1 MTALGLDT
9 SNYTTSAAVYCL
21 SEDKLVQEK
30 QLLPV
35 AEGQMGL
42 RQSDALFH
50 HVKQLPVIV
59 ERLRASYDRPIT
71 CVGASDRP
79 QQADGSYMPC
89 FLAGAGAGREIAAV
103 LRVPFYRFT
112 HQQGHVAAALYGAG
126 CLPWIRERFLAFHVS
141 GGTTDALLV
150 EPDEEEILRCH
161 VVARSLDLKAGQLID
176 RVGGMLGLP
185 FPAGPALEQLALQS
199 EPWTSIRPTMR
210 DGCCHLSGVQ
220 NQCEMLLAKGEA
232 PSRVARFCLQSVEAA
247 VSAMT
252 AHLWEV
258 YGRLP
263 LIYAGGVMSNSL
275 LKAALSERF
284 GGRFAAPVFSA
295 DNAAGIA
302 VLTAIKHTGQ
312 IPDGEGERP

>member
-9 SNYTTSAAVYCL
+9 SNYTTSAALFCP

-50 HVKQLPVIV
+50 HVKRLPDIV
-59 ERLRASYDRPIT
+59 ERLRAACDRPIT

-89 FLAGAGAGREIAAV
+89 FLAGAGAAREIAAA
-103 LRVPFYRFT
+103 LRVPCYRFT
-112 HQQGHVAAALYGAG
+112 HQQGHVVAALYGAG
-126 CLPWIRERFLAFHVS
+126 CLPWMRERFLAFHVS

-150 EPDEEEILRCH
+150 EPDDEEIIRCH
-161 VVARSLDLKAGQLID
+161 AVARSLDLKAGQLVD

-185 FPAGPALEQLALQS
+185 FPAGPSLEALALQA
-199 EPWTSIRPTMR
+199 EPWKRVRPTVR

-220 NQCEMLLAKGEA
+220 NQCEALLRQGETA
-232 PSRVARFCLQSVEAA
+232 ARVARFCLQSVEAA
-247 VSAMT
+247 VTSMT
-252 AHLWEV
+252 EHLWER

-275 LKAALSERF
+275 LRASLSERF
-284 GGRFAAPVFSA
+284 GGRFAAPVYSA

-302 VLTAIKHTGQ
+302 VLTAIKHTGRL
-312 IPDGEGERP
+312 PDGEDERP